1 MSEKGDYP
9 IWDKW
14 YSIAGPVNKF
24 IAFAIIGLAVL
35 GWILSGFIFGFF
47 FSYLLFLTWN
57 IVSMILGVVAGILY
71 LLMVMKPV
79 TDKALTKKMHIVLL
93 ICEVL
98 CWLSWWPVG
107 ALMTLQFVM
116 VGILSDKPFWV
127 ALGE

>member
-24 IAFAIIGLAVL
+24 IAFVIIGLAVL
-35 GWILSGFIFGFF
+35 GWILSGFIFGYF
-47 FSYLLFLTWN
+47 YAPLLFASWN

-79 TDKALTKKMHIVLL
+79 TDKALTKTMHIVLL

-107 ALMTLQFVM
+107 AFMTLQFVM